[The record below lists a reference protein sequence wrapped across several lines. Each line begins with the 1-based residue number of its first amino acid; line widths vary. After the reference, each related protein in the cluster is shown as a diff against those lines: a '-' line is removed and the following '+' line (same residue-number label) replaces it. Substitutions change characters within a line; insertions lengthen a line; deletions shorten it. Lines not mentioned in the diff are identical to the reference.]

1 MTKHRVRYTRFDE
14 DDINAPEMTLDEI
27 AKELGLSST
36 RCGDIYRAA
45 MRKVKLRMISLGLDG
60 DMKGI
65 IKDALQR

>member
-1 MTKHRVRYTRFDE
+1 MTKHRVRYQRFAE

-27 AKELGLSST
+27 AKALGLSSA

-60 DMKGI
+60 DMRDI
-65 IKDALQR
+65 VRDALSK